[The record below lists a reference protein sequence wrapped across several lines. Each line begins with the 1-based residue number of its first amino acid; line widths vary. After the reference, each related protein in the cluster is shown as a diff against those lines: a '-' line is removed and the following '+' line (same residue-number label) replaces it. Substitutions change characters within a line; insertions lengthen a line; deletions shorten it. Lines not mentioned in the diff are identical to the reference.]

1 MITVRRLES
10 IDEYRQLADIQK
22 SAWGFRDLEVEPYF
36 LMTRAQKF
44 GGLVQGLFV
53 DNALVGFTFAIA
65 ARQGEEHFLF
75 SHMAAVRA
83 DYQGCGYGFQ
93 LKAAQ
98 RTAALRM
105 GYRVICWSFDPLQ
118 SLNAFFNLH
127 RLGVLGEMYER
138 DIYGPGQAGLHEGL
152 PTDRILAVWRLDTP
166 RVTQRMAGKQPPLR
180 QDMPAP
186 WVADPAAPVTFIEIP
201 RDIRRLKQ
209 DNAAVARR
217 WHEVTRRDCEA
228 AFAQGHIITE
238 LVFTPD
244 DQRVFYRLEQGP
256 GTGAAPDAGAGETRH
271 GHHRR
276 ELP

>member
-1 MITVRRLES
+1 MIRVRRLES

-36 LMTRAQKF
+36 LMTRAQMF

-53 DNALVGFTFAIA
+53 NDVLVGFTFAIA
-65 ARQGEEHFLF
+65 ARRGDEHFLF

-83 DYQGCGYGFQ
+83 EYQGRGYGFH

-98 RTAALRM
+98 RAEALHM
-105 GYRVICWSFDPLQ
+105 GYRTIRWSFDPLQ

-127 RLGVLGEMYER
+127 RLGVLGEAYER

-152 PTDRILAVWRLDTP
+152 PTDRILAVWRLDST
-166 RVTQRMAGKQPPLR
+166 RVMERMAGKRPRLR
-180 QDMPAP
+180 KDLPSTYETDP
-186 WVADPAAPVTFIEIP
+186 VADVIFVEIP

-209 DNAAVARR
+209 DDPAIARR
-217 WHEVTRRDCEA
+217 WHETTRRDCEA
-228 AFAQGHIITE
+228 AFARGHVITE

-244 DQRVFYRLEQGP
+244 DQRVFYRLESPPAP
-256 GTGAAPDAGAGETRH
+256 GDAPDAPAG
-271 GHHRR
+271 
-276 ELP
+276 